1 MTQSS
6 QRATEKKINKNIEI
20 NKLTEEIIGAA
31 IEVHR
36 ILGPGL
42 LESAYQEAL
51 VYELRLRGFFVEEE
65 VVLRIPYKTITLKK
79 AFRADVIVEKR
90 VLVEIKAQEDRHDIF
105 KAQTLNNTRLSKLKV
120 GLLINFHHKKLVN
133 GLKRFIF

>member
-1 MTQSS
+1 M
-6 QRATEKKINKNIEI
+6 KNIEI
-20 NKLTEEIIGAA
+20 NDITEEIIGAA
-31 IEVHR
+31 IEVHKE
-36 ILGPGL
+36 LGPGL

-65 VVLRIPYKTITLKK
+65 VPLPVIYKKKKLKK
-79 AFRADVIVEKR
+79 GYRADVIVEKR
-90 VLVEIKAQEDRHDIF
+90 VVIEIKAQEDRHDIF
-105 KAQTLNNTRLSKLKV
+105 QAQTLNNTRLAKLKI

>member
-1 MTQSS
+1 M
-6 QRATEKKINKNIEI
+6 KNIEM
-20 NKLTEEIIGAA
+20 NQLTKEIIAAA
-31 IEVHR
+31 IEVHK

-51 VYELRLRGFFVEEE
+51 VYELRLRGFYVEEE
-65 VVLRIPYKTITLKK
+65 VLLRIPYKTIKLKK
-79 AFRADVIVEKR
+79 AFRADIIVEKR
-90 VLVEIKAQEDRHDIF
+90 VMLELKAQEDRHDVF
-105 KAQTLNNTRLSKLKV
+105 QAQTLNNTRLSKLKI

>member
-1 MTQSS
+1 M
-6 QRATEKKINKNIEI
+6 KNIDI
-20 NKLTEEIIGAA
+20 NKLTEQIIGAS
-31 IEVHR
+31 IEVHK

-65 VVLRIPYKTITLKK
+65 VLLPVVYKTITLKK
-79 AFRADVIVEKR
+79 GFRADVIVEKS
-90 VLVEIKAQEDRHDIF
+90 VMLELKAQEDRHDVF
-105 KAQTLNNTRLSKLKV
+105 QAQTLNNTRLAKCKI